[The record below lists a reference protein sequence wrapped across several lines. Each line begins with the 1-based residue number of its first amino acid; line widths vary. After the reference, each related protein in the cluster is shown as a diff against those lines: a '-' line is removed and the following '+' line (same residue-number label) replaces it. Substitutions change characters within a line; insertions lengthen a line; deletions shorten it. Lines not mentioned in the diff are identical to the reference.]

1 MNQDNKKQNLRQAL
15 LKAQEAFKKFEE
27 EFIKESENAWENL
40 GRRTQLLVFCAVTRR
55 LWQATE
61 EDHSYRGTLYDVFG
75 FDTDSYVAAQISGFL
90 DLHNSYMSTERLKSL
105 REMTQRYTIR
115 ALKEKGYLDANLN
128 EEALLAV
135 AEKDYL
141 STL

>member
-1 MNQDNKKQNLRQAL
+1 MR
-15 LKAQEAFKKFEE
+15 
-27 EFIKESENAWENL
+27 
-40 GRRTQLLVFCAVTRR
+40 LLVFCAVIRR

-61 EDHSYRGTLYDVFG
+61 EDRSYRGTLYDVFG

-115 ALKEKGYLDANLN
+115 ALKEKGYLDATLD
-128 EEALLAV
+128 EEVLLAV

-141 STL
+141 ATL

>member
-1 MNQDNKKQNLRQAL
+1 MNQDNKKQNPREAL
-15 LKAQEAFKKFEE
+15 IKAQEAFRKFEE
-27 EFIKESENAWENL
+27 EFIKESESTWENL
-40 GRRTQLLVFCAVTRR
+40 DQRTQLLVFCAVTRR

-61 EDHSYRGTLYDVFG
+61 EDRSYRGTLYDVFG

-90 DLHNSYMSTERLKSL
+90 DLYNSYMSTESLKSL

-115 ALKEKGYLDANLN
+115 VLKEKGYLDANLD
-128 EEALLAV
+128 EEVLLAV